1 MQIERKT
8 CLVLTLRT
16 FLAFSISMG
25 SGWFAPKTFSTCS
38 FKQIWKTSDHQ
49 LIGGNGKKKL
59 NNFPYTSLIK
69 ESVWSISIS
78 LIAFLPMPFCCGGKS
93 FLDWPFAAPL
103 PLPAPETAPPRA
115 VDFFIPRP
123 GPGPGRPPLREMP
136 GSSPSHRISSGDIY
150 H

>member
-1 MQIERKT
+1 MLGSYFENFLGFLDLHGIRMACSKNLFNLEFQANMENKWPPADWRK
-8 CLVLTLRT
+8 
-16 FLAFSISMG
+16 
-25 SGWFAPKTFSTCS
+25 WEE
-38 FKQIWKTSDHQ
+38 
-49 LIGGNGKKKL
+49 KKL

-69 ESVWSISIS
+69 ESVWSISMS

-123 GPGPGRPPLREMP
+123 GPGPGPGRPPLREIP